1 MSGVFKAYDIRGR
14 TDLGELTP
22 DLAKGVGA
30 AFAVLTGASQI
41 AVGRDC
47 RASSPDIAGALISGI
62 TGQGASVI
70 DLGEVATDCVYYISG
85 SRIGSGGDGHGFP

>member
-14 TDLGELTP
+14 TDTGELTA
-22 DLAKGVGA
+22 DLARGVGS
-30 AFAVLTGASQI
+30 AFVTLTGASQI

-47 RASSPDIAGALISGI
+47 RASSPEIAGALISGI
-62 TGQGASVI
+62 TGQGVSVL

-85 SRIGSGGDGHGFP
+85 SRMIPG

>member
-22 DLAKGVGA
+22 ELAKGVGA
-30 AFAVLTGASQI
+30 AFAILTGAPQI

-47 RASSPDIAGALISGI
+47 RASSPDIAGALIEGI
-62 TGQGASVI
+62 TGQGTDVLE
-70 DLGEVATDCVYYISG
+70 LGEVATDCVYYVSG
-85 SRIGSGGDGHGFP
+85 SRSSPA